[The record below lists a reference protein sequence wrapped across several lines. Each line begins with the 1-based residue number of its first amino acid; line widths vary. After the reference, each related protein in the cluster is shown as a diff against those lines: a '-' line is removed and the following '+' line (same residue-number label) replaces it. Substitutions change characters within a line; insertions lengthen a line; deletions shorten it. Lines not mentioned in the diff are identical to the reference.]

1 MEDRRI
7 TQHGRAGERVPLF
20 LDPSSA
26 APMQNTCRGKMAT
39 AHAST
44 TVRFRPCQSG
54 LAHFQKPSAFLVP
67 DPV

>member
-7 TQHGRAGERVPLF
+7 TQHGLAGERVPLI
-20 LDPSSA
+20 LSPIECRADA
-26 APMQNTCRGKMAT
+26 EHYRGKMAT

-54 LAHFQKPSAFLVP
+54 LAHFQKPWAFVIP
-67 DPV
+67 NPV